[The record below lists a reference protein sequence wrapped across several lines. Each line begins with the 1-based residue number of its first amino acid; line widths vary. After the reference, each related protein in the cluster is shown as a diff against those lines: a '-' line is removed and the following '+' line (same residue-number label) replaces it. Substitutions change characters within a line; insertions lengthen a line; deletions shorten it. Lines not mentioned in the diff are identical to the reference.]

1 MEFRLFGEVELLAAD
16 QPVDLGTP
24 RQRAVLAVLLLDAG
38 RPVAIET
45 LVDRVWDDN
54 PPVEARNVLYSH
66 VSRIRQ
72 LLRQAAARTGE
83 RAVLVERRHAGYVV
97 DVDPDLVDLHRFQR
111 LVDRGRDPRHVD
123 ADRADAFAEALSLW
137 RSSPLA
143 GIEGRWAAQVRSHW
157 RQLRLDAVLQ
167 WAQVELRLGRTAAV
181 IATVPDF
188 VAEYPLVEPLEDLL
202 MRALH
207 AAGRDAEAL
216 DRYTAVRQR
225 LASELGTDPGPELRA
240 LHQAILRG
248 ELPPPRPERSAG
260 QKRLATPAQLP
271 PDMYGFTGRETELHQ
286 LDSLLTTA
294 TEGSTAVVISA
305 VSGTA
310 GVGKTARAVPWAH
323 RGAGAF
329 PDGQLYV
336 NLRGFDPSGSPVTPT
351 EAVRG
356 FLDAFEIPPD
366 RVSASFEAQ
375 IGLYRSLL
383 AGRRVL
389 VLLDNARDSEQARP
403 LLPGVPGCAVVVTS
417 RNQLNGLVATAGARP
432 LSLDLLTV
440 AEARD
445 LLSIRL
451 GRERMAVDPH
461 AVDDIIESCAR
472 LPLALAIVAAR
483 AAAHPDFPLAAL
495 ASELHEARSS
505 LNEFASSDLATDVR
519 AVFSWSYRQLGP
531 DAARMFRQLGLHP
544 GPDTSA
550 PAAAS
555 LAGIPVSAAR
565 RLLAE
570 LARAHLVSEREPG
583 RYTFHDLLR
592 AYATEHAHTYDTET
606 ERRAALLR
614 LFDHYV
620 HTAHAAGLQLQPL
633 LAPVTLAPPLDG
645 VTVEQFAGY
654 EPALAWFT
662 IEHTVLLAIVQQA
675 GRTGLHAHLRQLASA
690 LTDYLDRRGHWH
702 DWSAV
707 HHTTLDAALRSNDP
721 SGQAAA
727 HRGIARAY
735 LRLGRLDD
743 ADTHLRRALDLYTDL
758 ADDDGRAHTHR
769 FFGQLDELQGRHAE
783 ALRHCEQALDL
794 YRGTGHRIGQAMALN
809 DIGWHSIELGDYQQ
823 ALTHCLE
830 ALELQQELGDRI
842 GQAHTW
848 DSVGYAHHHLGS
860 YDEAVTCYQRAAD
873 LYGELG
879 DHYELASTLT
889 RLGDSHQSSG
899 DLVGARHAWQRALNL
914 LDDLGHPDA
923 VRIRTRLDGL
933 DQAPAKARREGHD
946 GRDAGPSRGR

>member
-24 RQRAVLAVLLLDAG
+24 RQRAVLAALLLDAG

-45 LVDRVWDDN
+45 LVDRVWDDS
-54 PPVEARNVLYSH
+54 PPAEARNVLYSH

-83 RAVLVERRHAGYVV
+83 RAVLVERRHTGYVV

-111 LVDRGRDPRHVD
+111 LVDQGRDPRRVD
-123 ADRADAFAEALSLW
+123 ADRAVSLAEALSLW
-137 RSSPLA
+137 RSNPLA

-157 RQLRLDAVLQ
+157 RQLRLDAVLL
-167 WAQVELRLGRTAAV
+167 WAELEIQVGRPATV
-181 IATVPDF
+181 IATLPNLIAD
-188 VAEYPLVEPLEDLL
+188 YPLVEPLEDLL

-216 DRYTAVRQR
+216 DRYTAVRRR

-240 LHQAILRG
+240 LHQAILRS
-248 ELPPPRPERSAG
+248 ELPPPRPDRSAG
-260 QKRLATPAQLP
+260 QTRLATPAQLP
-271 PDMYGFTGRETELHQ
+271 PDIYGFTGRENELHQ

-294 TEGSTAVVISA
+294 TGGSTAVVISA

-310 GVGKTARAVPWAH
+310 GVGKTALAVHWAH
-323 RGAGAF
+323 RVRDEFA
-329 PDGQLYV
+329 DGQLYV
-336 NLRGFDPSGSPVTPT
+336 NLRGFDPSGSPVTPA

-356 FLDAFEIPPD
+356 FLDAFEVPPD

-389 VLLDNARDSEQARP
+389 VVLDNARDSEQARP
-403 LLPGVPGCAVVVTS
+403 LLPGVSGCVVVVTS
-417 RNQLNGLVATAGARP
+417 RNQLNGLIATAGAHS
-432 LSLDLLTV
+432 LGLDLLTV

-445 LLSIRL
+445 LVSLRL
-451 GRERMAVDPH
+451 GRDRMAADPH
-461 AVDDIIESCAR
+461 AVDDIIDSCAR

-483 AAAHPDFPLAAL
+483 AAAHPDFPLEAL
-495 ASELHEARSS
+495 ATELHEARSS

-531 DAARMFRQLGLHP
+531 DAARMFRLLGLHP

-555 LAGIPVSAAR
+555 LAGIPVSPAR

-570 LARAHLVSEREPG
+570 LTRAHLVSEREPG

-606 ERRAALLR
+606 ERRAALHR
-614 LFDHYV
+614 MFDHYL
-620 HTAHAAGLQLQPL
+620 HTARAAALQLQPHL
-633 LAPVTLAPPLDG
+633 DPVTLAPPQEG
-645 VTVEQFAGY
+645 VTVEQFADYG
-654 EPALAWFT
+654 PALAWFAT
-662 IEHTVLLAIVQQA
+662 EHTVLLATVQQA
-675 GRTGLHAHLRQLASA
+675 GRTGFHTHLRQLASA
-690 LTDYLDRRGHWH
+690 LTDYLDRQGHWH

-707 HHTTLDAALRSNDP
+707 HHTTLNAAQRSNDVA
-721 SGQAAA
+721 GQAAA

-735 LRLGRLDD
+735 IRQGRLDD
-743 ADTHLRRALDLYTDL
+743 AHTHLRQALDLYTVVG
-758 ADDDGRAHTHR
+758 DDDGRAHTHR
-769 FFGQLDELQGRHAE
+769 FFGQLHEFQGRSAE

-794 YRGTGHRIGQAMALN
+794 YRGTGHRIGQAIALN

-830 ALELQQELGDRI
+830 ALELQQELGDRV

-848 DSVGYAHHHLGS
+848 DSLGYVHHHLGS
-860 YDEAVTCYQRAAD
+860 YDEAVTCFQRAAD
-873 LYGELG
+873 LYRELG
-879 DHYELASTLT
+879 DRYELARTLT
-889 RLGDSHQSSG
+889 RLGGTHQSRG
-899 DLVGARHAWQRALNL
+899 DLAAARHAWQRALNV

-923 VRIRTRLDGL
+923 AQLRTRLHEL
-933 DQAPAKARREGHD
+933 DQTPANAQRN
-946 GRDAGPSRGR
+946 GRDAGPRSAR